1 MALSIRSS
9 SRYLKSS
16 DHTCEWKI
24 EDFDNRMRR
33 ENKTIV
39 SPEFAIPGQEGK
51 FFLRVEEA
59 KKDLTSR
66 SPNEN
71 QMETPNQL
79 FLGGSYIAIKWYFSV
94 SLALEGGDKSTKV
107 AATLVITKGEEV
119 MKQPKEV
126 SVMKGSI
133 GETHSFVGLQYPQT
147 FVGTTGARYYRKQR
161 SSLVSSN
168 FYTMGE
174 TSLLTL
180 RATIT
185 TPSQP
190 ITSLEAEVEDDKHC
204 NFRPLLTDP
213 KYADINLKCQGRVF
227 PCHRVILSSRSSV
240 FERMF
245 DSNMAEAK
253 SGTVVIEDMEADTL
267 QRLLEFTY
275 SCKVTDMQEVMELL
289 YAADKYQMPDLVR
302 ECAGHLQE
310 ELTPATTADILVLS
324 DRQVV
329 IKRILSAKARFMGDA
344 EFQKKMKKEP
354 ELLLKLLAS
363 D

>member
-1 MALSIRSS
+1 MAHPIRSS
-9 SRYLKSS
+9 TRYLKIS
-16 DHTCEWKI
+16 DHTFEWKI
-24 EDFDNRMRR
+24 ENFDNRMRR
-33 ENKTIV
+33 ENKNIV
-39 SPEFAIPGQEGK
+39 SPEFTIPGQEAK

-59 KKDLTSR
+59 KEVIN
-66 SPNEN
+66 NEIK
-71 QMETPNQL
+71 TATAL
-79 FLGGSYIAIKWYFSV
+79 YLGGSSTATPIKWYFSV
-94 SLALEGGDKSTKV
+94 SLAMEGGDKSTKV
-107 AATLVITKGEEV
+107 AATLEIIKDEEL
-119 MKQPKEV
+119 
-126 SVMKGSI
+126 MKGSI
-133 GETHSFVGLQYPQT
+133 GETHSFVSLQGPQV
-147 FVGTTGARYYRKQR
+147 FKGAHYVQIYISGAHSIKLLRHQEN
-161 SSLVSSN
+161 SSN

>member
-1 MALSIRSS
+1 
-9 SRYLKSS
+9 LKIS
-16 DHTCEWKI
+16 DHTFEWKI
-24 EDFDNRMRR
+24 ENFDNRMRR
-33 ENKTIV
+33 ENKNIV

-59 KKDLTSR
+59 KER
-66 SPNEN
+66 HISPDE
-71 QMETPNQL
+71 MKTPTVVYEVS
-79 FLGGSYIAIKWYFSV
+79 GYPTPIKWYFSV
-94 SLALEGGDKSTKV
+94 TLAMEDGDKSTKV
-107 AATLVITKGEEV
+107 AATLEIIKGGEE
-119 MKQPKEV
+119 
-126 SVMKGSI
+126 VMKGSI
-133 GETHSFVGLQYPQT
+133 GETHSFVGLQSPQR
-147 FVGTTGARYYRKQR
+147 FVGANLAKYL
-161 SSLVSSN
+161 SSVKKACRN
-168 FYTMGE
+168 FYTMDE

>member
-59 KKDLTSR
+59 Q
-66 SPNEN
+66 EVIG
-71 QMETPNQL
+71 TPTELHFEKSGFPCNRR
-79 FLGGSYIAIKWYFSV
+79 IKWYFSV
-94 SLALEGGDKSTKV
+94 SLVMEDGDKSTKV
-107 AATLVITKGEEV
+107 AATLEITKDEE
-119 MKQPKEV
+119 
-126 SVMKGSI
+126 VMKGSI